1 MLFTSPQLQREF
13 VKSHFKGSARKV
25 RTDLDFGENAIFVK
39 VLCLDSLQSFGTLFF
54 QGHPYFEDWLSQVI
68 MAALN
73 IKTMKFSSNFSDSVE
88 EPSEIM
94 DNSRPNGV
102 CATYYHFH
110 YYHIVLAADNS
121 RPNGVCTKY
130 HHFRRCPE
138 MGLTHCNVIT
148 L

>member
-13 VKSHFKGSARKV
+13 VKSHFKGSACKV
-25 RTDLDFGENAIFVK
+25 RTYLELGENAIFCKIPMLRFVIK
-39 VLCLDSLQSFGTLFF
+39 LRHSFFL
-54 QGHPYFEDWLSQVI
+54 GHPYFEDWLSQVI

-102 CATYYHFH
+102 RTTYHHYHRCP
-110 YYHIVLAADNS
+110 YGTNS
-121 RPNGVCTKY
+121 RQQQTLW
-130 HHFRRCPE
+130 
-138 MGLTHCNVIT
+138 GLYQISSFLFWTNT